1 MGIFA
6 KKFKKTLILKPN
18 EPKFHKILMF
28 FTKKVEYCKNA
39 FIIKIVKN
47 KARKRL
53 KSNRNSSKIQGG
65 RMDVQTSIQN
75 RVEWIKKILSQTGAK
90 GIVYGNSGGKD
101 CTLVGALCKLA
112 TDNVLGVI
120 MPCQSSQNYGSD
132 RDDALRAGKHFGI
145 RQIEIDLTKTKE
157 ALLEAF
163 GEQLTLDN
171 AGEANL
177 KMANVNINPRLR
189 MTTLYALGQAR
200 GYLVAGTGN
209 LDEATLGY
217 FTKWGDGAHD
227 FNPIADLTVGE
238 IYEHLRALNA
248 PSTIIEKAPS
258 AGLYQGQTDEQ
269 EMGIKY
275 SDVDKYLRG
284 EQIPDDVKSKIER
297 AKARAGHKLRM
308 PLKFGENV

>member
-1 MGIFA
+1 
-6 KKFKKTLILKPN
+6 
-18 EPKFHKILMF
+18 
-28 FTKKVEYCKNA
+28 
-39 FIIKIVKN
+39 
-47 KARKRL
+47 
-53 KSNRNSSKIQGG
+53 
-65 RMDVQTSIQN
+65 MDVQTSIQN
-75 RVEWIKKILSQTGAK
+75 RVEWIKKVLSQSGAK
-90 GIVYGNSGGKD
+90 GIIYGNSGGKD

-145 RQIEIDLTKTKE
+145 EQIEIDLTKTKE
-157 ALLEAF
+157 ALVSAL
-163 GEQLTLDN
+163 GEQLEKGN

-177 KMANVNINPRLR
+177 KMANVNVNPRLR

-238 IYEHLRALNA
+238 IYEHLRYLGA

-269 EMGIKY
+269 ETGIKY

-284 EQIPDDVKSKIER
+284 EQISDEVRQKIE
-297 AKARAGHKLRM
+297 KMKSRAGHKMRM
-308 PLKFGENV
+308 PLKYGETV

>member
-6 KKFKKTLILKPN
+6 KFFKKTLFLKAR
-18 EPKFHKILMF
+18 EAKFHKILMF
-28 FTKKVEYCKNA
+28 FSKKVEYCKKPI
-39 FIIKIVKN
+39 IIKNNKKQLKILSNSTKN
-47 KARKRL
+47 K
-53 KSNRNSSKIQGG
+53 GG

-75 RVEWIKKILSQTGAK
+75 RVEWIKKVLSQSGAK
-90 GIVYGNSGGKD
+90 GIIYGNSGGKD

-145 RQIEIDLTKTKE
+145 EQIEIDLTKTKE
-157 ALLEAF
+157 ALVSAL
-163 GEQLTLDN
+163 GEQLEKGN

-238 IYEHLRALNA
+238 IYEHLRYLGA

-269 EMGIKY
+269 ETGIKY

-284 EQIPDDVKSKIER
+284 EQIPDEVRQKIE
-297 AKARAGHKLRM
+297 KMKSRAGHKMRM
-308 PLKFGENV
+308 PLKYGETV

>member
-6 KKFKKTLILKPN
+6 KFFKKTLFLKAR
-18 EPKFHKILMF
+18 EAKFHKILMF
-28 FTKKVEYCKNA
+28 FSKKVEYCKKPI
-39 FIIKIVKN
+39 IIKNNKKQLKILSNSTKN
-47 KARKRL
+47 K
-53 KSNRNSSKIQGG
+53 GG

-75 RVEWIKKILSQTGAK
+75 RVEWIKKVLSQSGAK
-90 GIVYGNSGGKD
+90 GIIYGNSGGKD

-145 RQIEIDLTKTKE
+145 EQIEIDLTKTKE
-157 ALLEAF
+157 ALVSAL
-163 GEQLTLDN
+163 GEQLEKDN
-171 AGEANL
+171 AGETNL
-177 KMANVNINPRLR
+177 KMANVNVNPRLR

-238 IYEHLRALNA
+238 IYEHLRYLGA

-269 EMGIKY
+269 ETGIKY
-275 SDVDKYLRG
+275 ADVDKYLRG
-284 EQIPDDVKSKIER
+284 EQIPDEVRQKIE
-297 AKARAGHKLRM
+297 KMKSRAGHKMRM
-308 PLKFGENV
+308 PLKYGETV

>member
-6 KKFKKTLILKPN
+6 KFFKKTLFLKAR
-18 EPKFHKILMF
+18 EAKFHKILMF
-28 FTKKVEYCKNA
+28 FSKKVEYCKKPI
-39 FIIKIVKN
+39 IIKNNKKQLKILSNSTKN
-47 KARKRL
+47 K
-53 KSNRNSSKIQGG
+53 GG

-75 RVEWIKKILSQTGAK
+75 RVEWIKKVLSQSGAK
-90 GIVYGNSGGKD
+90 GIIYGNSGGKD

-145 RQIEIDLTKTKE
+145 EQIEIDLTKTKE
-157 ALLEAF
+157 ALVSAL
-163 GEQLTLDN
+163 GEQLEKGN

-177 KMANVNINPRLR
+177 KMANVNVNPRLR

-238 IYEHLRALNA
+238 IYEHLRYLGA

-269 EMGIKY
+269 ETGIKY

-284 EQIPDDVKSKIER
+284 EQIPDEVRQKIE
-297 AKARAGHKLRM
+297 KMKSRAGHKMRM
-308 PLKFGENV
+308 PLKFGETV

>member
-6 KKFKKTLILKPN
+6 KFFKKTLFLKAR
-18 EPKFHKILMF
+18 EAKFHKILMF
-28 FTKKVEYCKNA
+28 FSKKVEYCKKPI
-39 FIIKIVKN
+39 IIKNNKKQLKILSNSTKN
-47 KARKRL
+47 K
-53 KSNRNSSKIQGG
+53 GG

-75 RVEWIKKILSQTGAK
+75 RVEWIKKVLSQSGAK
-90 GIVYGNSGGKD
+90 GIIYGNSGGKD

-145 RQIEIDLTKTKE
+145 EQIEIDLTKTKE
-157 ALLEAF
+157 ALVSAL
-163 GEQLTLDN
+163 GEQLEKGN

-238 IYEHLRALNA
+238 IYEHLRYLGA

-269 EMGIKY
+269 ETGIKY

-284 EQIPDDVKSKIER
+284 EQIPDEVRQKIE
-297 AKARAGHKLRM
+297 KMKSRAGHKMRM
-308 PLKFGENV
+308 PLKFGETV

>member
-6 KKFKKTLILKPN
+6 KFFKKTLFLKAR
-18 EPKFHKILMF
+18 EAKFHKILMF
-28 FTKKVEYCKNA
+28 FLKKVEYCKKPI
-39 FIIKIVKN
+39 IIKNNKKQLKILSNSTKN
-47 KARKRL
+47 K
-53 KSNRNSSKIQGG
+53 GG

-75 RVEWIKKILSQTGAK
+75 RVEWIKKVLSQSGAK
-90 GIVYGNSGGKD
+90 GIIYGNSGGKD

-145 RQIEIDLTKTKE
+145 EQIEIDLTKTKE
-157 ALLEAF
+157 ALVSAL
-163 GEQLTLDN
+163 GEQLEKDN
-171 AGEANL
+171 AGETNL
-177 KMANVNINPRLR
+177 KMANVNVNPRLR

-238 IYEHLRALNA
+238 IYEHLRYLGA

-269 EMGIKY
+269 ETGIKY
-275 SDVDKYLRG
+275 ADVDKYLRG
-284 EQIPDDVKSKIER
+284 EQIPDEVRQKIE
-297 AKARAGHKLRM
+297 KMKSRAGHKMRM
-308 PLKFGENV
+308 PLKYGETV

>member
-1 MGIFA
+1 
-6 KKFKKTLILKPN
+6 
-18 EPKFHKILMF
+18 
-28 FTKKVEYCKNA
+28 
-39 FIIKIVKN
+39 
-47 KARKRL
+47 
-53 KSNRNSSKIQGG
+53 
-65 RMDVQTSIQN
+65 MDVQTSIQK
-75 RVEWIKKILSQTGAK
+75 RVEWIRKILSESGAK
-90 GIVYGNSGGKD
+90 GIIYGNSGGKD

-145 RQIEIDLTKTKE
+145 EQIEIDLTKTKE
-157 ALLEAF
+157 ALVAALGDE
-163 GEQLTLDN
+163 LTRDN

-258 AGLYQGQTDEQ
+258 AGLYQGQTDES
-269 EMGIKY
+269 ELGIKY
-275 SDVDKYLRG
+275 ADVDKYLRG
-284 EQIPDDVKSKIER
+284 EQIPEDVKTKIER
-297 AKARAGHKLRM
+297 ARDRSLHKTRM
-308 PLKFGENV
+308 PRKYPE

>member
-6 KKFKKTLILKPN
+6 KFFKKTLFLKAR
-18 EPKFHKILMF
+18 EAKFHKILMF
-28 FTKKVEYCKNA
+28 FSKKVEYCKKPI
-39 FIIKIVKN
+39 IIKNNKKQLKILSNSTKN
-47 KARKRL
+47 K
-53 KSNRNSSKIQGG
+53 GG

-75 RVEWIKKILSQTGAK
+75 RVEWIKKVLSQSGAK
-90 GIVYGNSGGKD
+90 GIIYGNSGGKD

-145 RQIEIDLTKTKE
+145 EQIEIDLTKTKE
-157 ALLEAF
+157 ALVSAL
-163 GEQLTLDN
+163 GEQLEKGN
-171 AGEANL
+171 AGKANL

-238 IYEHLRALNA
+238 IYEHLRYLGA

-269 EMGIKY
+269 ETGIKY

-284 EQIPDDVKSKIER
+284 EQIPDEVRQKIE
-297 AKARAGHKLRM
+297 KMKSRAGHKMRM
-308 PLKFGENV
+308 PLKYGETV

>member
-6 KKFKKTLILKPN
+6 KFFKKTLFLKSR
-18 EPKFHKILMF
+18 EAKFHKILMF
-28 FTKKVEYCKNA
+28 FSKKVEYCKKPI
-39 FIIKIVKN
+39 IIKNNKKQLKILSNSTKN
-47 KARKRL
+47 K
-53 KSNRNSSKIQGG
+53 GG

-75 RVEWIKKILSQTGAK
+75 RVEWIKKVLSQSGAK
-90 GIVYGNSGGKD
+90 GIIYGNSGGKD

-145 RQIEIDLTKTKE
+145 EQIEIDLTKTKE
-157 ALLEAF
+157 ALVSAL
-163 GEQLTLDN
+163 GEQLKKDN

-177 KMANVNINPRLR
+177 KMANVNVNPRLR

-238 IYEHLRALNA
+238 IYEHLRYLGA

-269 EMGIKY
+269 ETGIKY
-275 SDVDKYLRG
+275 ADVDKYLRG
-284 EQIPDDVKSKIER
+284 EQIPDEVRQKIE
-297 AKARAGHKLRM
+297 KMKSRAGHKMRM
-308 PLKFGENV
+308 PLKFGENA

>member
-1 MGIFA
+1 MRHAI
-6 KKFKKTLILKPN
+6 N
-18 EPKFHKILMF
+18 
-28 FTKKVEYCKNA
+28 
-39 FIIKIVKN
+39 
-47 KARKRL
+47 
-53 KSNRNSSKIQGG
+53 QGG
-65 RMDVQTSIQN
+65 RMDVQSSIQK
-75 RVEWIKKILSQTGAK
+75 RVEWIKKVLSDSGAK

-101 CTLVGALCKLA
+101 CTLVSALCKLA

-145 RQIEIDLTKTKE
+145 EQIEIDLTKTKE
-157 ALLEAF
+157 ALVCAL
-163 GEQLTLDN
+163 GEQLEKGN
-171 AGEANL
+171 AGESNL

-189 MTTLYALGQAR
+189 MTTLYALAQAR

-238 IYEHLRALNA
+238 IYEHLRVLGA
-248 PSTIIEKAPS
+248 PSSIIEKAPS

-269 EMGIKY
+269 EIGIKY

-284 EQIPDDVKSKIER
+284 EEIPDEVKQKIEKM
-297 AKARAGHKLRM
+297 KARAGHKMRM
-308 PLKFGENV
+308 PLKYGETV

>member
-6 KKFKKTLILKPN
+6 EIFKKTPILKPN

>member
-6 KKFKKTLILKPN
+6 KFFKKTLFLKAR
-18 EPKFHKILMF
+18 EAKFHKILMF
-28 FTKKVEYCKNA
+28 FSKKVEYCKKPI
-39 FIIKIVKN
+39 IIKNNKKQLKILSNSTKN
-47 KARKRL
+47 K
-53 KSNRNSSKIQGG
+53 GG

-75 RVEWIKKILSQTGAK
+75 RVEWIKKVLSQSGAK
-90 GIVYGNSGGKD
+90 GIIYGNSGGKD
-101 CTLVGALCKLA
+101 CTLVGALCKIA

-145 RQIEIDLTKTKE
+145 AQIEIDLTKTKE
-157 ALLEAF
+157 ALVSAL
-163 GEQLTLDN
+163 GEQLEKDN

-177 KMANVNINPRLR
+177 KMANVNVNPRLR

-238 IYEHLRALNA
+238 IYEHLRYLGA

-269 EMGIKY
+269 ETGIKY

-284 EQIPDDVKSKIER
+284 EQIPDEVKQKIEKM
-297 AKARAGHKLRM
+297 KARAGHKMRM
-308 PLKFGENV
+308 PLKYGE